1 MREPSFSKLLGSEK
15 IKKRS
20 DSRDESA
27 LVETQNKDK
36 RNCQLFSEL
45 IKNKD
50 SNRHGSKSR
59 SRLNDKENIHS
70 NNLTPNNPMN
80 AVNITSCLKKFDNM
94 STTSRISFQGLKK
107 TANIKFNR

>member
-1 MREPSFSKLLGSEK
+1 M
-15 IKKRS
+15 KKRS

-27 LVETQNKDK
+27 LMETQNKEK

-50 SNRHGSKSR
+50 SNRESSKSR
-59 SRLNDKENIHS
+59 SRLNDKENVHS
-70 NNLTPNNPMN
+70 NNIGSGM
-80 AVNITSCLKKFDNM
+80 AVNVTNCLKKFDTL

-107 TANIKFNR
+107 TANIKFHR